1 MPNDKY
7 YNKVVWDNQ
16 TLIDLTSDTVTAGS
30 LLRGVTAHGANGQPL
45 TGTLDVGNYVTLD
58 TVQSISAEKTFEA
71 GLWASSSFSH
81 TSIYPNSLS
90 LYSNHSR
97 EGLMGNRHIADV
109 TSEGF
114 YIYTEGSSSQV
125 LSKVDRLSA
134 DLGTHLNILGTDLNL
149 RTTGSDSNDSGDI
162 VWWYGNGQEKARIWT
177 DNLPTTNT
185 GLNYRAYDSDGLL
198 LANGK
203 IITSSTASSI
213 TFEGVTAPIKFKGAY
228 ATTDMIKFKD
238 GVDQY
243 GSGLILGGGGLT
255 VIGGGESADVI
266 ASTRGGGTEELHLA
280 SDGAVALWT
289 NVQNGEA
296 SAKKFLF
303 NSSGDLEAPRYV
315 KCTYLSSS
323 ANVENSYITSASS
336 VMYCNSDNWV
346 RKTEISNFNSFINPF
361 EGKLQ
366 FGGGNWTATG
376 SGGYGPVDM
385 GIVNEFS
392 SNRFAGIPAA
402 AVTVE
407 YSRNAGSTWTAYSTT
422 DANKRALFT
431 TQTGYAIGA
440 ADSTNKATANG
451 DKYQLRVTIDT
462 SAGQVY
468 TALKKFAIQ
477 VSTGGS
483 YGTQVSIYKAKNSSP
498 TSFETVVENAD
509 VTGWS
514 GWNII
519 NVPEFTTYGNS
530 SSQYQKIRF
539 IFKANGGNTSYNGMS
554 VMSIYGYGGFGWTTP
569 SILAKKN
576 RCYDYDEALNV
587 TFPANV
593 TGAYF
598 RETSGVE
605 NGQFSVTSNIMFA
618 NSDNY
623 LRKTSWTNMVAQL
636 RGAFVSLRS
645 GTTLVSSDSRV
656 IIDEGSY
663 MVIGTN
669 PGSGT
674 AQAICILTM
683 RLHAS
688 ADTSTRIYFCN
699 QMPKPI
705 APVGIIPISYT
716 TGKTANAAW
725 YYIGTNGQGISNTGT
740 IYKNEGHCIS
750 VAYVT
755 ALI

>member
-1 MPNDKY
+1 MPDKTF
-7 YNKVVWDNQ
+7 NKVVWDGQ
-16 TLIDLTSDTVTAGS
+16 TLIDLTSDTVTASS
-30 LLRGVTAHGANGQPL
+30 LQSGVTAHDRSGAQIVG
-45 TGTLDVGNYVTLD
+45 TGAIGNYVSKSGDSMSGALD
-58 TVQSISAEKTFEA
+58 MLGVDINLKTTD
-71 GLWASSSFSH
+71 SS
-81 TSIYPNSLS
+81 
-90 LYSNHSR
+90 
-97 EGLMGNRHIADV
+97 
-109 TSEGF
+109 
-114 YIYTEGSSSQV
+114 
-125 LSKVDRLSA
+125 
-134 DLGTHLNILGTDLNL
+134 
-149 RTTGSDSNDSGDI
+149 SNDSSDI
-162 VWWYGNGQEKARIWT
+162 AWWYGNGQEKARIWT

-185 GLNYRAYDSDGLL
+185 GLNYRAYDSDGQLL
-198 LANGK
+198 VSTK
-203 IITSSTASSI
+203 IITADTKQSI
-213 TFEGVTAPIKFKGAY
+213 TFNGVTNAIKYTSPY
-228 ATTDMIKFKD
+228 ATIDMIKFKD

-255 VIGGGESADVI
+255 VIGGGEAADVI

-303 NSSGDLEAPRYV
+303 NTSGDLEAPRYV

-323 ANVENSYITSASS
+323 ADVENSYITSASS

-346 RKTEISNFNSFINPF
+346 RKTAISNFNSFINPF

-366 FGGGNWTATG
+366 FGGGNWTASG
-376 SGGYGPVDM
+376 NGGYGPVDM
-385 GIVNEFS
+385 GIVNDFS

-451 DKYQLRVTIDT
+451 NKYQLRVTIDT
-462 SAGQVY
+462 STGQVY

-477 VSTGGS
+477 VNTGGS
-483 YGTQVSIYKAKNSSP
+483 YSTTVSIYKAKNSS
-498 TSFETVVENAD
+498 TSTFETVVENAD

-576 RCYDYDEALNV
+576 RCYDYDESLNV
-587 TFPANV
+587 TFPAKVAATYYNSS
-593 TGAYF
+593 AAD
-598 RETSGVE
+598 ES
-605 NGQFSVTSNIMFA
+605 GQFSVSSKMIFA
-618 NSDNY
+618 NTDGWF
-623 LRKTSWTNMVAQL
+623 RK
-636 RGAFVSLRS
+636 VSFSNFFGTLRS
-645 GTTLVSSDSRV
+645 LVMVPRTSGTIVSSDNRV

-663 MVIGTN
+663 YVISTGV
-669 PGSGT
+669 PSGST
-674 AQAICILTM
+674 TTAICVLTM
-683 RLHAS
+683 RVHAS

-705 APVGIIPISYT
+705 APVGIIPASYT

-740 IYKNEGHCIS
+740 IYKNEPHCIN

-755 ALI
+755 ALY